1 MVKKEFSFKGKSL
14 EELQAME
21 LKDFAA
27 LVNSRARRSLERGF
41 DKLTLKKIK
50 KAADVKKQ
58 GKEPK
63 AIRTHKRDL
72 IIIPAMVGLMFA
84 VYRGNNFEQLEIKP
98 KMLGHFIG
106 EMVLTRKRLMHG
118 KAGIGA
124 TRSSTAITARG

>member
-14 EELQAME
+14 AELQAMD
-21 LKDFAA
+21 LKEFST

-41 DKLTLKKIK
+41 DKHTLKKIN
-50 KAADVKKQ
+50 KAAEIKKQ
-58 GKEPK
+58 GKLPK

-72 IIIPAMVGLMFA
+72 IIIPAMIGLNFA
-84 VYRGNNFEQLEIKP
+84 VHRGNNFEQIEIKP

-106 EMVLTRKRLMHG
+106 EMVLTRKRLLHG